1 MRSDPVRFH
10 SYDPQQANTLLWVD
24 PETPE
29 RLEKVRAAV
38 DRLPPPLRVV
48 VEGVFWERASQR
60 SIAKREG
67 VSKDEIAKRLRQA
80 CEILARTGAVR
91 VQKSLGE
98 VRSAEARSPVWAL
111 HVSSGLV
118 STEGE
123 AG

>member
-1 MRSDPVRFH
+1 MRFH
-10 SYDPQQANTLLWVD
+10 SYDPQMANTLLWVD

-98 VRSAEARSPVWAL
+98 VRSAQEGPL
-111 HVSSGLV
+111 GGLV
-118 STEGE
+118 RVPSEVGVTQGQ